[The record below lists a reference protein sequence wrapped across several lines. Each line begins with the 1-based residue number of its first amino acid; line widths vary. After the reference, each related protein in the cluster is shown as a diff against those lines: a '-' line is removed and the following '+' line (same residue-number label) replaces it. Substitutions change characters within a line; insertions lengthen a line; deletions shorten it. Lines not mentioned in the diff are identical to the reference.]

1 VEDARVPTG
10 VATLVATVAIGNRH
24 SVERLVR
31 YVIGRGATCRGK
43 ATGVTDRALVR
54 NCHLA
59 VVPYRRFPARGGMA
73 ADAICRSGHVRAG
86 FAGGCIAVVAT
97 GAIGAT
103 IEHAVIGF
111 GTQPRAGGL
120 VAVLAHHLTVVNRRC
135 RARRSSKA
143 GAHVAGCTLRGHRHI
158 GVKLTRVP
166 AGIAPLVAAV
176 TVCDRHPAERLVRD
190 VVGRWPIRRRKASRV
205 AGRAL
210 IGHGH
215 LTMVPVRGLPGCG
228 GVAAD
233 AIGRSGYVRGSLA
246 GRSTSVVATG
256 TIGRRR
262 KPAMVHARC
271 GQPGRGFVA
280 CAAGGLRLN
289 MPGRLAHGG

>member
-1 VEDARVPTG
+1 MEDARVPAG

-24 SVERLVR
+24 PAERFIR

-43 ATGVTDRALVR
+43 ATGVTGRALVR

-73 ADAICRSGHVRAG
+73 ADAIHRSGHVRAG
-86 FAGGCIAVVAT
+86 FAGGCIAVMAT

-103 IEHAVIGF
+103 IEQAVIGF

-120 VAVLAHHLTVVNRRC
+120 VAVLAHGLTVVNRRC
-135 RARRSSKA
+135 RARCGTKA

-158 GVKLTRVP
+158 GVKLTRIP
-166 AGIAPLVAAV
+166 AGISPLVAAV
-176 TVCDRHPAERLVRD
+176 TVADRHPSERLIRYVI
-190 VVGRWPIRRRKASRV
+190 GRWSIRGRKASGV

-210 IGHGH
+210 VGHGH
-215 LTMVPVRGLPGCG
+215 LAMVPIRGLPGCG
-228 GVAAD
+228 GMAAD

-246 GRSTSVVATG
+246 GRGASIVATG
-256 TIGRRR
+256 TIGR
-262 KPAMVHARC
+262 
-271 GQPGRGFVA
+271 
-280 CAAGGLRLN
+280 
-289 MPGRLAHGG
+289 